1 VAAGVRKLWRWDVI
15 LSETAD
21 QLRVLLVEDDPA
33 IVDMYRYK
41 LELDGYDVSV
51 AAVDAALLM
60 AAESP
65 PDLIFLN
72 VQVPNLDGAL
82 ALERLRS
89 NNGTQNV
96 PVVILTD
103 HDDVELLRHGF
114 VLGPLDHVIDTST
127 LTDASTRPPGRARL
141 QAMPGQE
148 PVEASSL
155 MSGFFSQEAFG

>member
-1 VAAGVRKLWRWDVI
+1 MI

-51 AAVDAALLM
+51 AAVEAAFVM

-72 VQVPNLDGAL
+72 VQVPNPEGAL
-82 ALERLRS
+82 ALKRLRLIDR
-89 NNGTQNV
+89 TQDV

-103 HDDVELLRHGF
+103 YDDVELRRHGF

-127 LTDASTRPPGRARL
+127 LTDSSQVPSRARL

-148 PVEASSL
+148 PVEDSSL

>member
-1 VAAGVRKLWRWDVI
+1 VI

-21 QLRVLLVEDDPA
+21 QLRVLLVEDDPG

-51 AAVDAALLM
+51 AAVEAALVM

-72 VQVPNLDGAL
+72 VQVPNPEGAL
-82 ALERLRS
+82 ALKRMRLNDR
-89 NNGTQNV
+89 TQDV

-103 HDDVELLRHGF
+103 HDDVELRRHGF

-127 LTDASTRPPGRARL
+127 LTDSSRQGPTRAGL
-141 QAMPGQE
+141 QGMPGQE
-148 PVEASSL
+148 PVEGSSL

>member
-1 VAAGVRKLWRWDVI
+1 VI

-51 AAVDAALLM
+51 AAVEAALVM

-72 VQVPNLDGAL
+72 VQVPNPEGAL
-82 ALERLRS
+82 ALKRLRLS
-89 NNGTQNV
+89 DRTQDV

-103 HDDVELLRHGF
+103 YDDVELRRHGF

-127 LTDASTRPPGRARL
+127 LTDSSQVPSRARL

-148 PVEASSL
+148 PVEDSSL

>member
-1 VAAGVRKLWRWDVI
+1 
-15 LSETAD
+15 
-21 QLRVLLVEDDPA
+21 
-33 IVDMYRYK
+33 MYRYK

-51 AAVDAALLM
+51 AAVEAALVM

-72 VQVPNLDGAL
+72 VQVPNPEGAF
-82 ALERLRS
+82 ALKRLRL
-89 NNGTQNV
+89 NDRTQDV

-103 HDDVELLRHGF
+103 YDDVELRRHGF

-127 LTDASTRPPGRARL
+127 LTDSSQVPSRARL

-148 PVEASSL
+148 PVEDSSL

>member
-1 VAAGVRKLWRWDVI
+1 
-15 LSETAD
+15 
-21 QLRVLLVEDDPA
+21 LLVEDDPA

-51 AAVDAALLM
+51 AAVEAALVM

-72 VQVPNLDGAL
+72 VQVPNQEGAL
-82 ALERLRS
+82 ALKRLRL
-89 NNGTQNV
+89 NDRTQDV

-103 HDDVELLRHGF
+103 YDDVELRRHGF

-127 LTDASTRPPGRARL
+127 LTDSSQVPSRARL

-148 PVEASSL
+148 PVEDSTL

>member
-1 VAAGVRKLWRWDVI
+1 
-15 LSETAD
+15 
-21 QLRVLLVEDDPA
+21 LLVEDDPA

-51 AAVDAALLM
+51 AAVEAALVM

-72 VQVPNLDGAL
+72 VQVPNPEGAL
-82 ALERLRS
+82 ALERLRLS
-89 NNGTQNV
+89 DRTQDV

-103 HDDVELLRHGF
+103 YDDVELRRHGF

-127 LTDASTRPPGRARL
+127 LTDSSQVPSRARL

-148 PVEASSL
+148 PVEDSSL

>member
-1 VAAGVRKLWRWDVI
+1 
-15 LSETAD
+15 
-21 QLRVLLVEDDPA
+21 LLVEDDPA

-51 AAVDAALLM
+51 AAVEAALVM

-72 VQVPNLDGAL
+72 VQVPNPEGAL
-82 ALERLRS
+82 ALKRLRL
-89 NNGTQNV
+89 NDRTQDV

-103 HDDVELLRHGF
+103 YDDVELRRHGF

-127 LTDASTRPPGRARL
+127 LTDSSQVPSRARL

-148 PVEASSL
+148 PVEDSSL

>member
-1 VAAGVRKLWRWDVI
+1 VI

-51 AAVDAALLM
+51 AAVEAALVM

-72 VQVPNLDGAL
+72 VQVPNPEGAL
-82 ALERLRS
+82 ALKRLRLS
-89 NNGTQNV
+89 DRTQDI

-103 HDDVELLRHGF
+103 YDDVELRRHGF

-127 LTDASTRPPGRARL
+127 LTDSSQVPSRARL

-148 PVEASSL
+148 PVEDSSL

>member
-1 VAAGVRKLWRWDVI
+1 
-15 LSETAD
+15 
-21 QLRVLLVEDDPA
+21 LLVEDDPA

-51 AAVDAALLM
+51 AAVEAALVM

-72 VQVPNLDGAL
+72 VQVPNPEGAL
-82 ALERLRS
+82 ALKRLRLS
-89 NNGTQNV
+89 DRTQDV

-103 HDDVELLRHGF
+103 YDDVELRRHGF

-127 LTDASTRPPGRARL
+127 LTDSSQVPSRARL

-148 PVEASSL
+148 PVEDSSL

>member
-1 VAAGVRKLWRWDVI
+1 VI

-51 AAVDAALLM
+51 AAVEAALVM

-72 VQVPNLDGAL
+72 VQVPNPEGAL
-82 ALERLRS
+82 ALKRLRL
-89 NNGTQNV
+89 NDRTQDV

-103 HDDVELLRHGF
+103 YDDVELRRHGF

-127 LTDASTRPPGRARL
+127 LTDSSQVPSRARL

-148 PVEASSL
+148 PVEDSSL

>member
-1 VAAGVRKLWRWDVI
+1 
-15 LSETAD
+15 
-21 QLRVLLVEDDPA
+21 LLVEDDPA

-51 AAVDAALLM
+51 AAVEAALVM
-60 AAESP
+60 AVESP

-72 VQVPNLDGAL
+72 VQVPNPEGAL
-82 ALERLRS
+82 ALKRLRL
-89 NNGTQNV
+89 NDRTQDV

-103 HDDVELLRHGF
+103 YDDVELRRHGF

-127 LTDASTRPPGRARL
+127 LTDSSQVPSRARL

-148 PVEASSL
+148 PVEDSSL

>member
-1 VAAGVRKLWRWDVI
+1 VI

-51 AAVDAALLM
+51 AAVEAAFVM

-72 VQVPNLDGAL
+72 VQVPNPEGAL
-82 ALERLRS
+82 ALKRLRLIDR
-89 NNGTQNV
+89 TQDV

-103 HDDVELLRHGF
+103 YDDVELRRHGF

-127 LTDASTRPPGRARL
+127 LTDSSQVPSRSRL

-148 PVEASSL
+148 PVEDSSL

>member
-1 VAAGVRKLWRWDVI
+1 
-15 LSETAD
+15 
-21 QLRVLLVEDDPA
+21 LLVEDDPA

-51 AAVDAALLM
+51 AAVEAALVM

-72 VQVPNLDGAL
+72 VQVPNPEGAL
-82 ALERLRS
+82 ALERLRLS
-89 NNGTQNV
+89 DRTQDV

-103 HDDVELLRHGF
+103 YDDVELRRHGF

-127 LTDASTRPPGRARL
+127 LTDSSQVPSRARL

-148 PVEASSL
+148 PVEDSTL

>member
-1 VAAGVRKLWRWDVI
+1 VI

-51 AAVDAALLM
+51 AAVEAALVM

-72 VQVPNLDGAL
+72 VQVPNPEGAL
-82 ALERLRS
+82 ALKRLRL
-89 NNGTQNV
+89 NDRTQDV

-103 HDDVELLRHGF
+103 HDDVELRRHGF

-127 LTDASTRPPGRARL
+127 LTDSSRQVSTRAGL
-141 QAMPGQE
+141 QGMPGQE
-148 PVEASSL
+148 PVEGSSL

>member
-1 VAAGVRKLWRWDVI
+1 MI

-51 AAVDAALLM
+51 AAVEAALVM

-72 VQVPNLDGAL
+72 VQVPNPEGAL
-82 ALERLRS
+82 ALERLRLS
-89 NNGTQNV
+89 DRTQDV

-103 HDDVELLRHGF
+103 YDDVELRRHGF

-127 LTDASTRPPGRARL
+127 LTDSSQVPSRARL

-148 PVEASSL
+148 PVEDSSL

>member
-1 VAAGVRKLWRWDVI
+1 
-15 LSETAD
+15 
-21 QLRVLLVEDDPA
+21 
-33 IVDMYRYK
+33 
-41 LELDGYDVSV
+41 
-51 AAVDAALLM
+51 M

-72 VQVPNLDGAL
+72 VQVPNPEGAL
-82 ALERLRS
+82 ALKRLRLS
-89 NNGTQNV
+89 DRTQDV

-103 HDDVELLRHGF
+103 YDDVELRRHGF

-127 LTDASTRPPGRARL
+127 LTDSSQVPSRARL

-148 PVEASSL
+148 PVEDSSL